1 MTFAI
6 TAKRALGLS
15 RVFGLIALLG
25 SFTFYISHMTTP
37 AQAQNLTVTAVQI
50 EGNQRIE
57 DATVLSF
64 LDLPRGGV
72 VSAAQLNDALQRLQ
86 GSGLFERVELVP
98 AGSTLVVNVTEF
110 PTINRVNIEG
120 NRRLSDEDLLPL
132 LQSQSRRVY
141 NPTTAEAD
149 AATLTEGYRQA
160 GRIAAT
166 VTPRIIRRSNN
177 RVDLVFEVVEGRV
190 VEVERISFVGNRAY
204 SDRRLRRVVESKQA
218 GLFRGLVQSDT
229 FIADRIAFDRQLL
242 RDFYLSRGYVDFQVL
257 SVAPE
262 LTRQRDAFFLTF
274 RIQEGQQFRFG
285 SITTVSDLPS
295 IDPDEFQA
303 VNRIKEGSIYSP
315 VRIENTITRMERLA
329 IQKGLDFIRVE
340 PRITRNDAELTLDIE
355 FQVVRGPRLFVER
368 IDIEGNATTLDR
380 VIRRQFRT
388 VEGDPFNP
396 REIRDAAERIRAL
409 NYFTTADVNTR
420 QGSGPDQVIVDV
432 DLEETTTGSLG
443 FGVSYGSENGVGF
456 NVSFSE
462 RNFLGRGQILSFS
475 FDTGSDTQD
484 TSLSFVEPAF
494 LGRDLRFGFDVFYRT
509 TDSDLADFDTQNIG
523 FRTSLGFPISENGRL
538 RLSYS
543 LSEDE
548 IDNVSSDLTPIIAR
562 DAGKAITSSIG
573 YQYSYDTRRTG
584 LNPNAGVLLRFG
596 QEFAGIGGDRE
607 YILTTALA
615 SAQTRVAREE
625 VTLRAELEVGGLSML
640 SGNSRV
646 TERFFLGSRRMRGF
660 DSDGVGPRDLG
671 SLNQDALGGN
681 FFAVARFEAEFPL
694 GLPEEYGIS
703 GGAFLDVGSL
713 WGLDDVNGATG
724 IVDDSANLRAAI
736 GVSIFWDTQI
746 GPLRFNFSEALVKEP
761 YDETRSFDLT
771 VFTRF

>member
-1 MTFAI
+1 
-6 TAKRALGLS
+6 
-15 RVFGLIALLG
+15 
-25 SFTFYISHMTTP
+25 MTTP

-340 PRITRNDAELTLDIE
+340 PRITRNDSELTLDIE